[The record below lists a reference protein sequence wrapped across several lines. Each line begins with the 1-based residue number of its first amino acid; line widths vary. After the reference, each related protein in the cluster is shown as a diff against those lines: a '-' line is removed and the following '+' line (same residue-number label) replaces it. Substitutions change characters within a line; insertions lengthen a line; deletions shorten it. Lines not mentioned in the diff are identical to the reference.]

1 MGLTPL
7 AGLPGAT
14 RSGSIDPSLMFHF
27 THSAGKPSRSSSEKM
42 HITQAEEILNKNSGW
57 KSMTGTTDFGVI
69 SSKAGTDED
78 KDGVYQLA
86 FDLFVDR
93 ILNYVGS
100 YFVKLD
106 GKVDAL
112 VFAGGIGEKG
122 AKLREKVVEG
132 VRCLGFEVDEESN
145 KKPGNEVV
153 VDVSAKSA
161 KFKTLICQTDEQ
173 LEMARGVLEE
183 RIRFEKK

>member
-1 MGLTPL
+1 
-7 AGLPGAT
+7 
-14 RSGSIDPSLMFHF
+14 
-27 THSAGKPSRSSSEKM
+27 M

-57 KSMTGTTDFGVI
+57 KAMTGTTDFGVI
-69 SSKAGTDED
+69 SGKAGTDED

-93 ILNYVGS
+93 VLNYVGQ
-100 YFVKLD
+100 YFIKLD

-122 AKLREKVVEG
+122 VELRKKVVEG
-132 VRCLGFEVDEESN
+132 VRCLGFEIDEESN
-145 KKPGNEVV
+145 KKPGTDVV
-153 VDVSAKSA
+153 VDISAKDA

-173 LEMARGVLEE
+173 LEMARGVVEE
-183 RIRFEKK
+183 RARLEKK